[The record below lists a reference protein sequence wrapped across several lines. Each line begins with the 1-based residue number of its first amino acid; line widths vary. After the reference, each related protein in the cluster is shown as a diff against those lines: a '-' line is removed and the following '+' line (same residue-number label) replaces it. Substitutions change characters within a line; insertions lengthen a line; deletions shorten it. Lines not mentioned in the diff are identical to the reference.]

1 MHNDILA
8 SKSRLASLGIAGS
21 WPDAKGLFWAQRYL
35 RRQRCRLPQDED
47 EAFRMTP
54 GERDAVGS
62 VCRICSGNVKAARA
76 HGAARFSV
84 IWPQQSQSRALS
96 GRQLGRS
103 APGIRPA
110 HVAYTLRVNGGK

>member
-1 MHNDILA
+1 MCNDILA
-8 SKSRLASLGIAGS
+8 SKSRLASLGIAVS

-62 VCRICSGNVKAARA
+62 VCRILLTVR
-76 HGAARFSV
+76 
-84 IWPQQSQSRALS
+84 
-96 GRQLGRS
+96 
-103 APGIRPA
+103 
-110 HVAYTLRVNGGK
+110 